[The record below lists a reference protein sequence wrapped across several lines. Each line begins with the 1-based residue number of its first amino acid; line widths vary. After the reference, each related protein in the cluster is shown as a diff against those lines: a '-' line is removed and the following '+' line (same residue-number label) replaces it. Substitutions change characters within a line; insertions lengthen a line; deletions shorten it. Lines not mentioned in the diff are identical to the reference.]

1 MNISELTR
9 EGSDGPAPF
18 RSGAITPD
26 GFIEE
31 DFEAEIG
38 TPSLNNYFQ
47 DDEETDEEFQ
57 DIAEHKILEVAGDDL
72 YGRKVIVFA
81 ACKLPP
87 SAQIDHQRLLEYMK
101 HVLDQYVEN
110 DYVIVYFHF
119 GLTSKNKPKLSWLIQ
134 IYKELD
140 RK

>member
-1 MNISELTR
+1 MFVYLWCYR
-9 EGSDGPAPF
+9 
-18 RSGAITPD
+18 
-26 GFIEE
+26 
-31 DFEAEIG
+31 
-38 TPSLNNYFQ
+38 
-47 DDEETDEEFQ
+47 
-57 DIAEHKILEVAGDDL
+57 
-72 YGRKVIVFA
+72 
-81 ACKLPP
+81 
-87 SAQIDHQRLLEYMK
+87 YMK

>member
-1 MNISELTR
+1 MSTLMGFLTDQNLID
-9 EGSDGPAPF
+9 SNNL
-18 RSGAITPD
+18 T
-26 GFIEE
+26 
-31 DFEAEIG
+31 FEMILYIIG
-38 TPSLNNYFQ
+38 TFIGIFWS
-47 DDEETDEEFQ
+47 DDPFSFTCLSFCW
-57 DIAEHKILEVAGDDL
+57 
-72 YGRKVIVFA
+72 YR
-81 ACKLPP
+81 
-87 SAQIDHQRLLEYMK
+87 YMK